1 MIYETTIER
10 DDQEIKLEVEYSAY
24 KGCKGA
30 RDSLG
35 GKAGAGPP
43 LEPDE
48 PPSIEIESVINMETG
63 EGVELTRNEENKIE
77 NELWDKLGDYDLR
90 D

>member
-1 MIYETTIER
+1 MTYETTIER
-10 DDQEIKLEVEYSAY
+10 DDEEIKLEITYSSYA
-24 KGCKGA
+24 GCRGA

-35 GKAGAGPP
+35 GKRGAGPP

-48 PPSIEIESVINMETG
+48 PASMEIELVRDMATG
-63 EGVELTRNEENKIE
+63 DDFELTKAEENKIE
-77 NELWDKLGDYDLR
+77 NEIWDLR

>member
-1 MIYETTIER
+1 MTYETTIER
-10 DDQEIKLEVEYSAY
+10 DDKEIKLEITYSAY
-24 KGCKGA
+24 KGCRGA

-48 PPSIEIESVINMETG
+48 PPSIEIESVIDMETG
-63 EGVELTRNEENKIE
+63 ADFELTRAEENKIE
-77 NELWDKLGDYDLR
+77 NELWDLD
-90 D
+90 